1 QGPVLTTLLAP
12 QERKERGLVAGQA
25 FVDGLGDRLLE
36 KAPMPG
42 LSALLQAIG
51 EAEGYEDLRR
61 RLLALFPGISFAEL
75 AQLLEAALTLS
86 ELAGRWAQRQDS
98 GLDG

>member
-1 QGPVLTTLLAP
+1 
-12 QERKERGLVAGQA
+12 
-25 FVDGLGDRLLE
+25 
-36 KAPMPG
+36 MPG

-61 RLLALFPGISFAEL
+61 RLLALFPGISVAEL
-75 AQLLEAALTLS
+75 VQLLEAALTLS